1 MAASPAFSA
10 PTSPVPLRKAGA
22 GSPLRALRN
31 PGGGFAHKQLNATTK
46 AAYKPATR
54 SPSPVK
60 DIGTRNR
67 VGRASVGVSNRRTAT
82 NPTEVRPRSHP
93 TAFANAAE
101 LTRRC
106 VFVRARRSSTPPGR
120 WR

>member
-10 PTSPVPLRKAGA
+10 PTSPVPLRKAG

-54 SPSPVK
+54 GPSPVK

-82 NPTEVRPRSHP
+82 NPTEVRPGSIQQL
-93 TAFANAAE
+93 FANAVE

-106 VFVRARRSSTPPGR
+106 VRARRSSTPPGR